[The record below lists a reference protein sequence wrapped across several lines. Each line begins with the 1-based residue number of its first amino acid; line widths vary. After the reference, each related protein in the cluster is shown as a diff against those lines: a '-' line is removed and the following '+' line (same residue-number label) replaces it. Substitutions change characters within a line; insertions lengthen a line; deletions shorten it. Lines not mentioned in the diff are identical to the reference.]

1 MLWNMMKYLC
11 ELKEPVLILKQPLQY
26 ILGFAS
32 VNKPYANVPVT
43 WVKSFAIWF
52 RVWLALGRL
61 TENIVLSQIIDSI
74 P

>member
-26 ILGFAS
+26 ISGFAS

-43 WVKSFAIWF
+43 
-52 RVWLALGRL
+52 
-61 TENIVLSQIIDSI
+61 
-74 P
+74 